1 MKAYE
6 TSTMTLKSL
15 LAHPSLKRDKIEETM
30 EAMAEAAAD
39 HAEIDE
45 AIRLGGEGVA
55 AAAGT
60 TIDEE
65 ELKKELQEI
74 IETKEREEAEAK
86 EMEMR
91 KRKEQQEMEERKAKE
106 QKEREVRMEKQ
117 RREGEQRAQEQKRIP
132 IGAEVT
138 SSIPDGEQQWE
149 ERWLAEQAEKMAQA
163 QRNKEAENKIRAR
176 WEAEEVHA
184 E

>member
-15 LAHPSLKRDKIEETM
+15 LAHPSLKRDKIEATM

-65 ELKKELQEI
+65 ELQTELQEMIEAKEAEEKEKRKELQERA
-74 IETKEREEAEAK
+74 EQRKKEEEREEQ
-86 EMEMR
+86 MG
-91 KRKEQQEMEERKAKE
+91 
-106 QKEREVRMEKQ
+106 KQ
-117 RREGEQRAQEQKRIP
+117 RREAEERAQERKKIP
-132 IGAEVT
+132 VQVEGK
-138 SSIPDGEQQWE
+138 SSLSEDERQWE
-149 ERWLAEQAEKMAQA
+149 ERWLAEQAEKATQA
-163 QRNKEAENKIRAR
+163 QRDKVAENKLIAR
-176 WEAEEVHA
+176 WEAEGVHA
-184 E
+184 A